1 MNLIRSKASESAHL
15 LCPHCSTII
24 TADKKRELNGVGVWL
39 REGQSID
46 RDGKISGEPRR
57 SRIASFWME
66 GPAAA
71 YQTWAQL
78 VYKLL
83 TAEQEYEATG
93 SEETLKAVI
102 NTDWGLP
109 YLPRSASEQ
118 RRADVLMQRCGGLR

>member
-1 MNLIRSKASESAHL
+1 
-15 LCPHCSTII
+15 
-24 TADKKRELNGVGVWL
+24 
-39 REGQSID
+39 
-46 RDGKISGEPRR
+46 
-57 SRIASFWME
+57 ME

-83 TAEQEYEATG
+83 TAEQTFEATD

-109 YLPRSASEQ
+109 YLPKSASEQ
-118 RRADVLMQRCGGLR
+118 RKSDALMARAEEVTKRAVPEGVRFLVATVDVQGGQKSPVRCSNHGVRCSRGALAGGPLQHQAIDAI